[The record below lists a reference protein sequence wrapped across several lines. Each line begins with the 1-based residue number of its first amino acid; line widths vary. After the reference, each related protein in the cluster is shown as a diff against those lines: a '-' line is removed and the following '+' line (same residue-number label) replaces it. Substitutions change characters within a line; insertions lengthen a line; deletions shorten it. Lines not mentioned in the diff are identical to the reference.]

1 MAAHSSEFQ
10 GQGSLVGCH
19 LWGCTESDT
28 TEVTQLQQQ
37 HVLDYCRWCCCEY
50 WDAYLFK
57 LDFFSGN
64 RPRSEIA
71 GSYGNSIFSFLR
83 NLHTVLCWGGINL
96 HFHQEC
102 ERVPFSP
109 HPLKHLLLVDFL
121 MMAILTNIV
130 LICMSLTVSDV
141 KHFYMCFLTICMP
154 SLGKRL
160 FRFSAYFY

>member
-28 TEVTQLQQQ
+28 TEVTQLQQQQQQ

-83 NLHTVLCWGGINL
+83 TLHAFLDSDCTNLFFCQQCQEVSLFFIPSPAFIICILFNDGHSDWCEVRSHCRFDL
-96 HFHQEC
+96 HFSSSYQC
-102 ERVPFSP
+102 
-109 HPLKHLLLVDFL
+109 
-121 MMAILTNIV
+121 
-130 LICMSLTVSDV
+130 
-141 KHFYMCFLTICMP
+141 
-154 SLGKRL
+154 
-160 FRFSAYFY
+160 